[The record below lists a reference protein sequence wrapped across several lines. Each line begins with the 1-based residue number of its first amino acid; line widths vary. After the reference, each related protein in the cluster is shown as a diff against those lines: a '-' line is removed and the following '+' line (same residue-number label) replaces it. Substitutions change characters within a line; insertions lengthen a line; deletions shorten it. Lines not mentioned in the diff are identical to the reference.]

1 MGPPASGKGTQGRR
15 LAEAQGCAY
24 LSTGRQLR
32 KEIED
37 DTRRGRLAETFL
49 EKGQYVP
56 DHLVVDLV
64 NEWLGQASRGW
75 VLDGFPR
82 TVSQAEEL
90 DRILDPEDPSLRAVL
105 FDVHSDELE
114 RRVIGRRECGE
125 CSWTG
130 NVTEASESGGKC
142 PSCGGQL
149 QRRFDDIPENFR
161 KRLKE
166 FQDLTLPVASY
177 YESSGR
183 LLKVCGV
190 GTQEQ
195 VFERLQSELS

>member
-15 LAEAQGCAY
+15 LAEAQGWAY

-90 DRILDPEDPSLRAVL
+90 DRILDPEDSSLRAVL
-105 FDVHSDELE
+105 F
-114 RRVIGRRECGE
+114 
-125 CSWTG
+125 
-130 NVTEASESGGKC
+130 
-142 PSCGGQL
+142 
-149 QRRFDDIPENFR
+149 
-161 KRLKE
+161 
-166 FQDLTLPVASY
+166 
-177 YESSGR
+177 
-183 LLKVCGV
+183 
-190 GTQEQ
+190 
-195 VFERLQSELS
+195 

>member
-1 MGPPASGKGTQGRR
+1 MLGQATVLMGPPASGKGTQGRR

-64 NEWLGQASRGW
+64 NEWLDQASRGW

-82 TVSQAEEL
+82 TV
-90 DRILDPEDPSLRAVL
+90 
-105 FDVHSDELE
+105 
-114 RRVIGRRECGE
+114 
-125 CSWTG
+125 
-130 NVTEASESGGKC
+130 
-142 PSCGGQL
+142 
-149 QRRFDDIPENFR
+149 
-161 KRLKE
+161 
-166 FQDLTLPVASY
+166 
-177 YESSGR
+177 
-183 LLKVCGV
+183 
-190 GTQEQ
+190 
-195 VFERLQSELS
+195 ERLYVRCQTGKKRSGICVITCCLLASSFDEEKVSKN